1 MGQLW
6 TELRT
11 NIRLQ
16 AGLVAIIIILV
27 TYGLLSLDE
36 YRLKLIK
43 DLGQQHQ
50 RLAQLSGVVAQTEWQ
65 QRAEA
70 SRALR
75 VQLEDKLWKAN
86 TIGLAQANF
95 QAWLENNVRKHVP
108 EARFRVDTPI
118 EIQQESMNLWQI
130 KAQIDG
136 IFLFSKVNE
145 LLLNIANQQQWV
157 IVDRLETRQSGN
169 DLRLTLVL
177 SVYFLLPAK
186 S

>member
-1 MGQLW
+1 MNQW
-6 TELRT
+6 WIELRT
-11 NIRLQ
+11 NNRLQ
-16 AGLVAIIIILV
+16 VGLVAIIAILV
-27 TYGLLSLDE
+27 AYSLLSLDE

-43 DLGQQHQ
+43 ELAQQQQ

-70 SRALR
+70 TRALR

-86 TIGLAQANF
+86 TVGLAQANF
-95 QAWLENNVRKHVP
+95 QAWLESNVRKHVP

-118 EIQQESMNLWQI
+118 EIQQEKMNLWQI
-130 KAQIDG
+130 KAQVDG
-136 IFLFSKVNE
+136 IFLFSKIND
-145 LLLNIANQQQWV
+145 LLLNIAKQPQWV
-157 IVDRLETRQSGN
+157 IIDRLETRQSGN